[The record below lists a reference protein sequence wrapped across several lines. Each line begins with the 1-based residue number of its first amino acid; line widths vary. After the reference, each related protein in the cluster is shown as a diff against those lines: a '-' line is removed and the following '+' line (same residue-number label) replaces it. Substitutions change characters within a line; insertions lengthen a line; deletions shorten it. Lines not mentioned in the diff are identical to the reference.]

1 MIKSIAV
8 YCGSSFGADAIYRQ
22 AAVRLGKVLAERG
35 ITLVYGGANVGL
47 MGAVADGALQQGGK
61 VIGVL
66 PRFLQRKELAHEHL
80 TELHLVETMH
90 ERKLMMNDLC
100 DGVIA
105 LPGGFGTMEELFEML
120 TWGQLGLHQKPIA
133 LYNMQGFY
141 DELLLLLRRMSEE
154 GFLRED
160 NRSMLLVGAS
170 PEEIL
175 ENMSRYSPPDV
186 AKWISRNTA

>member
-8 YCGSSFGADAIYRQ
+8 YCGSSFGADTIYRQ
-22 AAVRLGKVLAERG
+22 AAVGLGKVLAERG